1 MNTQNRLLYLT
12 VSDPNL
18 SWQSRG
24 LAGMLISLFKH
35 GKDVTITSELHF
47 TNANPDSVTTIRA
60 AIQKLETHGY
70 LTRTRKRYGK
80 KASGNLTYWKLQIP
94 KHNQINPKGI
104 NRQATKLYEKIVT
117 DTSLRL
123 GAKGILFYLLVDP
136 IHRQVMAD
144 DLYQR
149 SPNGPIKTESF
160 YSEAEEKGYLIRP
173 HTLEKYN
180 EKSLPWIIKNPN
192 ERISYELI
200 KRYRLEDESAKRVLG
215 NLFIDLSRKNDINQ
229 VQVDD
234 VVTDSTL
241 SWGAKGVYAY
251 LDKSLSES
259 NGSILLNLSN
269 YSKTERDEF
278 NNYASELAKHD
289 YLTIG
294 ITNTNES
301 KTVTEIALQEGNN
314 E

>member
-24 LAGMLISLFKH
+24 LAGMLISLLEH

-47 TNANPDSVTTIRA
+47 TNTNPDSVTTIRA
-60 AIQKLETHGY
+60 AIQQLETQGY
-70 LTRTRKRYGK
+70 LTRARKRYGK

-104 NRQATKLYEKIVT
+104 NRQPTKLYEKIVT

-123 GAKGILFYLLVDP
+123 GAKGILLYLLVDP

-173 HTLEKYN
+173 HTLEEYN
-180 EKSLPWIIKNPN
+180 EKSLPWIIKYPN

-200 KRYRLEDESAKRVLG
+200 KHYSLEDESAKRVLG
-215 NLFIDLSRKNDINQ
+215 NLFINLSGTRDSNRS
-229 VQVDD
+229 QVDS
-234 VVTDSTL
+234 VMTDATL

-251 LDKSLSES
+251 LDKSLSEL
-259 NGSILLNLSN
+259 NGSIMLNLSN
-269 YSKTERDEF
+269 YPKLERDEF
-278 NNYASELAKHD
+278 NNYASELAKHN

-294 ITNTNES
+294 TTNTNES
-301 KTVTEIALQEGNN
+301 KTITKVML
-314 E
+314 